1 MKWTTEQEQA
11 IYTKDCNLL
20 VAAGAGSGKTAV
32 LVERIINKIINDGID
47 IDRLLVVTFTNAAA
61 SEMRERIADRIY
73 KEIENKPELQKQI
86 SLLGKAS
93 ITTMHSFCLRVIRDN
108 FFKVGLDP
116 NFSIGDSTECELI
129 KLEALEE
136 LLEEKYESDDE
147 DFENIV
153 NIYTSNKDDETLRS
167 MILKIYNFIQSA
179 PFPTKWLEEQT
190 EIFNVDDD
198 IRAEDTPWGKLLMD
212 YAKEEINNGI
222 EELKELEL
230 EIMDSPEAAN
240 YLITIQND
248 IHMLRALAE
257 KCITWDDMFNSIKNF
272 EFERLKSA
280 RGVDEEIKTQVTT
293 IRDKV
298 KDIVKKYLKEKVFL
312 VDSETIKED
321 LKYLYQNLKGI
332 CQLVKDFDI
341 KFKTKKLDKNL
352 VDFNDI
358 EHIASKLLSE
368 NEDISSIYR
377 EQFDEILVDEY
388 QDSNMIQEYIL
399 GTISK
404 NRMFMVGDVKQ
415 SIYRFRQARPDLF
428 LSKYNSFPNVNDN
441 LLSNSKKI
449 LLFKNFRSNENIIDA
464 TNYIFEKIMSKDIG
478 EIDYDEKE
486 FLKFGAE
493 YYGYKG
499 EPTEINLIGTKNQDE
514 DFELDEDLDI
524 DSNAQ
529 LEGKFIAQKI
539 KELVGKLEVYDKKTG
554 QKRLA
559 TYRDFVI
566 LLRSTVGSIDAFME
580 ELTFANIPV
589 YSDNTGG
596 YFNNTEVQII
606 MALLKIIDNPI
617 QDIPLLAA
625 LRSQIGGFNSE
636 ELTEIRLID
645 KNSSYYEAMQ
655 KYATQGNELSK
666 KVFDFLAKLSEW
678 RDKSKYMSLSEL
690 LWLLYNETGYY
701 YYISL
706 FPDGLQRQSNLKLL
720 LERAEAYEKTSF
732 KGLFNFLTYI
742 DNIKESSGD
751 MESCK
756 IIGENEDVVRIM
768 SIHKSKGLEF
778 PVVFL
783 AGTTKKFNYRELN
796 ENLIFHS
803 ELGFG
808 ADVINYDNRIRYP
821 SISKIALSQK
831 IKAEVMSEE
840 MRILYVAMT
849 RAREKLIITALVP
862 DVEKAYD
869 KYSEPLTKYK
879 ISKAS
884 CFFDWIGTSVI
895 EKKNDWIVNTY
906 SFADIINMDA
916 SDDEIKSKLE
926 KLLTS
931 NEIKIDINSAESKGK
946 SRRKEVANQLI
957 LILDSESSKNEKNLK
972 EIESQM
978 RWIYIHNLATGIP
991 SKISI
996 TELKRLES
1004 GEEAK
1009 QDINMIDK
1017 PDFMNEQIESGTK
1030 YGTLVHTALQKLD
1043 FNKQDFSKEDIEM
1056 IVNGLTNDKLLQKSI
1071 NNKIY
1076 KFSNSKLF
1084 NEIKNAKK
1092 IFRETSF
1099 NLNLTA
1105 REIYNIDSEES
1116 IMIQGIIDLYF
1127 INDNDDIILVDYKT
1141 DNVQDGAELV
1151 KRYKPQL
1158 DYYKR
1163 ALEDITGKCVK
1174 KTIIYSLKL
1183 EKEIEL

>member
-32 LVERIINKIINDGID
+32 LVERIINKIINDGVD

-116 NFSIGDSTECELI
+116 NFRIGDSTECELI
-129 KLEALEE
+129 KLEAIEE

-147 DFENIV
+147 EFENIV
-153 NIYTSNKDDETLRS
+153 NIYTSNKDDETLRNI
-167 MILKIYNFIQSA
+167 ILKIYNFIQSA
-179 PFPTKWLEEQT
+179 PFPNKWLEEQT
-190 EIFNVDDD
+190 EIFNVSDD
-198 IRAEDTPWGKLLMD
+198 INIEDTPWGKLLMD
-212 YAKEEINNGI
+212 YAREEINNGI
-222 EELKELEL
+222 EELKAL
-230 EIMDSPEAAN
+230 EIDLMDIPDAEN

-248 IHMLRALAE
+248 ILILKALSE
-257 KCITWDDMFNSIKNF
+257 KCTSWDDMYNTIKNF
-272 EFERLKSA
+272 EFDRLKA
-280 RGVDEEIKTQVTT
+280 VRGIDEEIKNQVTT
-293 IRDKV
+293 TRDKV
-298 KDIVKKYLKEKVFL
+298 KDIIKKYLKEKVFL
-312 VDSETIKED
+312 VDCETIKED
-321 LKYLYQNLKGI
+321 LLYLYQNLKGI
-332 CQLVKDFDI
+332 CKLVKEFDL
-341 KFKTKKLDKNL
+341 KFKSRKLDKNL

-358 EHIASKLLSE
+358 EHIALKLLSE
-368 NEDISSIYR
+368 NEDISSIYK
-377 EQFDEILVDEY
+377 EHFDEILVDEY

-428 LSKYNSFPNVNDN
+428 LSKYNSYPNISEN

-464 TNYIFEKIMSKDIG
+464 TNYIFEKIMSKEIG

-486 FLKFGAE
+486 YLKFGAE
-493 YYGYKG
+493 YYGYLG
-499 EPTEINLIGTKNQDE
+499 EPTEIELIETKNQNE
-514 DFELDEDLDI
+514 EFELDEDLEI
-524 DSNAQ
+524 ESNAQ
-529 LEGKFIAQKI
+529 LEGKFIAHKI
-539 KELVGKLEVYDKKTG
+539 KQLVGKLEVYDKKTG

-580 ELTFANIPV
+580 ELSFANIPV

-617 QDIPLLAA
+617 QDIPLIAV
-625 LRSQIGGFNSE
+625 LRSQIGDFTTE

-645 KNSSYYEAMQ
+645 RNSSYYEAMQ
-655 KYATQGNELSK
+655 KYAAQGNELSS
-666 KVFDFLAKLSEW
+666 KVFNFLNKISEW
-678 RDKSKYMSLSEL
+678 REKSKYMSLSEL
-690 LWLLYNETGYY
+690 LWILYNETGYY

-706 FPDGLQRQSNLKLL
+706 FPDGLQRQANLKLL

-803 ELGFG
+803 EFGFG
-808 ADVINYDNRIRYP
+808 ADVINYDARIRYP

-862 DVEKAYD
+862 NIEKAID
-869 KYSEPLTKYK
+869 KYSEPLTSYK
-879 ISKAS
+879 ISKATN
-884 CFFDWIGTSVI
+884 FFDWIGTAVI
-895 EKKNDWIVNTY
+895 EKKNDWIVNKY
-906 SFADIINMDA
+906 SFEDIINLEV
-916 SDDEIKSKLE
+916 SEDEIKKKLAS
-926 KLLTS
+926 LINS
-931 NEIKIDINSAESKGK
+931 NEAEYETNTLNQSKKKSKRDIINQIMLNLDAESNFE
-946 SRRKEVANQLI
+946 RKEIKQIDNQM
-957 LILDSESSKNEKNLK
+957 N
-972 EIESQM
+972 
-978 RWIYIHNLATGIP
+978 WVYAYNLATGIP

-1004 GEEAK
+1004 GEETK
-1009 QDINMIDK
+1009 LDITMIEK
-1017 PDFMNEQIESGTK
+1017 PDFMSEQIESGSK

-1043 FNKQDFSKEDIEM
+1043 FANVNIESVVNSLIDDNKMKYSIINKLKRF
-1056 IVNGLTNDKLLQKSI
+1056 TNTS
-1071 NNKIY
+1071 
-1076 KFSNSKLF
+1076 LF
-1084 NEIKNAKK
+1084 NEISKAKK
-1092 IFRETSF
+1092 VFKETSF

-1105 REIYNIDSEES
+1105 KEVYDIES
-1116 IMIQGIIDLYF
+1116 DETIMIQGIIDLYY
-1127 INDNDDIILVDYKT
+1127 IDQNDEIVLVDYKT
-1141 DNVQDGAELV
+1141 DSVQVGSELIL
-1151 KRYKPQL
+1151 KYKSQL

-1163 ALEDITGKCVK
+1163 ALEDITGKKVR

-1183 EKEIEL
+1183 DEEIEL

>member
-32 LVERIINKIINDGID
+32 LVERIINKIINDDVD

-86 SLLGKAS
+86 ALLGKAS

-116 NFSIGDSTECELI
+116 NFRIGDSTECELI
-129 KLEALEE
+129 KLESLEE

-147 DFENIV
+147 YFENIV
-153 NIYTSNKDDETLRS
+153 NIYTSNKDDETLRNI
-167 MILKIYNFIQSA
+167 ILKIYNFIQSA
-179 PFPTKWLEEQT
+179 PFPNKWLEEQT
-190 EIFNVDDD
+190 EIFNIDDD
-198 IRAEDTPWGKLLMD
+198 INIENTPWGNLLME
-212 YAKEEINNGI
+212 YARDEINSGI

-230 EIMDSPEAAN
+230 DIMDCPEAAN

-248 IHMLRALAE
+248 IHMLQVLVE
-257 KCITWDDMFNSIKNF
+257 KCTTWDEMYSSIKDF
-272 EFERLKSA
+272 EFDRLKSA
-280 RGVDEEIKTQVTT
+280 KGIDESVKTQVTT

-312 VDSETIKED
+312 VDGETIRED

-332 CQLVKDFDI
+332 CQLVKEFDI

-358 EHIASKLLSE
+358 EHIALKLLSE

-428 LSKYNSFPNVNDN
+428 LSKYNSYPNVNDN

-478 EIDYDEKE
+478 EIDYDENE

-493 YYGYKG
+493 YYGYEG
-499 EPTEINLIGTKNQDE
+499 EPTEINLIETKNQDE
-514 DFELDEDLDI
+514 KFELDEELDI

-529 LEGKFIAQKI
+529 LEGKFIAHKI

-617 QDIPLLAA
+617 QDIPLIAV
-625 LRSQIGGFNSE
+625 LRSQIGGFTSE
-636 ELTEIRLID
+636 ELTEIRLAD
-645 KNSSYYEAMQ
+645 RNTSYYEAMQ
-655 KYATQGNELSK
+655 KYATQGNELAR
-666 KVFDFLAKLSEW
+666 KVINFLEKISEW
-678 RDKSKYMSLSEL
+678 RSKAKYMSLSEL

-808 ADVINYDNRIRYP
+808 ADVINYDARIRYP

-831 IKAEVMSEE
+831 IKSEVMSEE

-869 KYSEPLTKYK
+869 KYSESLTKYK
-879 ISKAS
+879 ISKATS
-884 CFFDWIGTSVI
+884 FFDWIGTAVI
-895 EKKNDWIVNTY
+895 EKKNNWIVNKFTF
-906 SFADIINMDA
+906 SDIINLEVNE
-916 SDDEIKSKLE
+916 DEIKKKL
-926 KLLTS
+926 
-931 NEIKIDINSAESKGK
+931 A
-946 SRRKEVANQLI
+946 QLI
-957 LILDSESSKNEKNLK
+957 KNSESEFNINEDKNEKISKRQIINQIMLNLDAEANLENKELK
-972 EIESQM
+972 EIDKQM
-978 RWIYIHNLATGIP
+978 NWIYIHNIATGIP

-1004 GEEAK
+1004 GEETK
-1009 QDINMIDK
+1009 LDIEMIEK
-1017 PDFMNEQIESGTK
+1017 PDFMSEQVESGTR

-1043 FNKQDFSKEDIEM
+1043 FNTLNIEET
-1056 IVNGLTNDKLLQKSI
+1056 ISVLTDDVIIRKSI
-1071 NNKIY
+1071 MNKLNRFI
-1076 KFSNSKLF
+1076 KTSLF
-1084 NEIKNAKK
+1084 GEIKNAKK
-1092 IFRETSF
+1092 VFKETSF

-1105 REIYNIDSEES
+1105 KEVYNIES
-1116 IMIQGIIDLYF
+1116 NESVMIQGIIDLYF
-1127 INDNDDIILVDYKT
+1127 IDEKDDIVLVDYKT
-1141 DNVQDGAELV
+1141 DNVKDSEELIL
-1151 KRYKPQL
+1151 KYKAQL
-1158 DYYKR
+1158 AYYKR
-1163 ALEDITGKCVK
+1163 ALEDITGKKVK
-1174 KTIIYSLKL
+1174 KTVIYSLKL
-1183 EKEIEL
+1183 EKEISI

>member
-1 MKWTTEQEQA
+1 MKWTKEQEQA

-32 LVERIINKIINDGID
+32 LVERIINKIINDGVD

-86 SLLGKAS
+86 SLLGKAN
-93 ITTMHSFCLRVIRDN
+93 ITTMHAFCLRVMRDN
-108 FFKVGLDP
+108 FFKIGLDP
-116 NFSIGDSTECELI
+116 NFRIGDATECELI

-147 DFENIV
+147 TFENIV
-153 NIYTSNKDDETLRS
+153 NIYTSKNGDDTLRN
-167 MILKIYNFIQSA
+167 IIIKIYNFIQSA
-179 PFPTKWLEEQT
+179 PFPTQWLEEQT
-190 EIFNVDDD
+190 EIFKCEDDVK
-198 IRAEDTPWGKLLMD
+198 IEETPWGKLLMD
-212 YAKEEINNGI
+212 YARTEIKNGI
-222 EELKELEL
+222 EELKAVEQD
-230 EIMDSPEAAN
+230 IMDIAEAAN
-240 YLITIQND
+240 YLITLQND
-248 IHMLRALAE
+248 IQMLRVLSE
-257 KCITWDDMFNSIKNF
+257 KCTTWDEMYQAIKNF
-272 EFERLKSA
+272 EFDRLKA
-280 RGVDEEIKTQVTT
+280 AKGVDEETKSQVTT
-293 IRDKV
+293 ARDKV

-312 VDSETIKED
+312 EDSQTIRED
-321 LKYLYQNLKGI
+321 LKETYQNLKGI
-332 CQLVKDFDI
+332 RDLVKEFDA
-341 KFKTKKLDKNL
+341 KFKAKKLEKNL

-358 EHIASKLLSE
+358 EHISLKLLSE
-368 NEDISSIYR
+368 NEDISAIYR

-441 LLSNSKKI
+441 MLSNSQKI

-464 TNYIFEKIMSKDIG
+464 TNYIFERIMSKEIG
-478 EIDYDEKE
+478 EIDYDEQE
-486 FLKFGAE
+486 FLRFGAD
-493 YYGYKG
+493 YYGYRADQ
-499 EPTEINLIGTKNQDE
+499 TEINLLETKNQDE
-514 DFELDEDLDI
+514 EFELDENIDI

-539 KELVGKLEVYDKKTG
+539 KDLVGKLEIYDKKTG

-566 LLRSTVGSIDAFME
+566 LLRSTVGSIDAFMQ

-617 QDIPLLAA
+617 QDIPLLAV
-625 LRSQIGGFNSE
+625 LRSQIGNFNVE
-636 ELTEIRLID
+636 ELTEIRLAD
-645 KNSSYYEAMQ
+645 KNVSYYEAMQ
-655 KYATQGNELSK
+655 KYVTQGNELSQK
-666 KVFDFLAKLSEW
+666 ISNFLTKLFEW

-796 ENLIFHS
+796 ENLIMHS

-808 ADVINYDNRIRYP
+808 LDVINYENRIRYP
-821 SISKIALSQK
+821 SISKIALTQK
-831 IKAEVMSEE
+831 IKSEVMSEE

-862 DVEKAYD
+862 NLEKAYD
-869 KYSEPLTKYK
+869 KYSEALTKYK
-879 ISKAS
+879 ISKATS
-884 CFFDWIGTSVI
+884 FFDWIGTAVI
-895 EKKNDWIVNTY
+895 EKQNDWIVNRLP
-906 SFADIINMDA
+906 FAETVKLN
-916 SDDEIKSKLE
+916 SQEEIKE
-926 KLLTS
+926 KLTELFNHTMINKTS
-931 NEIKIDINSAESKGK
+931 
-946 SRRKEVANQLI
+946 EVDA
-957 LILDSESSKNEKNLK
+957 
-972 EIESQM
+972 QM
-978 RWIYIHNLATGIP
+978 NWVYAHALATGIP

-996 TELKRLES
+996 TELKRLENS
-1004 GEEAK
+1004 EAENQEAK
-1009 QDINMIDK
+1009 LEISMIEK
-1017 PDFMNEQIESGTK
+1017 PDFLSEQLESGSK
-1030 YGTLVHTALQKLD
+1030 YGTLVHTALQKLNFTTLNIEETVSALTD
-1043 FNKQDFSKEDIEM
+1043 DKKIQNSIIKKLKSFSKTD
-1056 IVNGLTNDKLLQKSI
+1056 
-1071 NNKIY
+1071 
-1076 KFSNSKLF
+1076 LF
-1084 NEIKNAKK
+1084 NEIKNAAK

-1105 REIYNIDSEES
+1105 REVYNINSDETV
-1116 IMIQGIIDLYF
+1116 MIQGIIDLYF
-1127 INDNDDIILVDYKT
+1127 INNENQIILVDYKT
-1141 DNVQDGAELV
+1141 DFVTDGSELV
-1151 KRYKPQL
+1151 KKYKQQL
-1158 DYYKR
+1158 NYYKR
-1163 ALEDITGKCVK
+1163 ALEDITGKHVK
-1174 KTIIYSLKL
+1174 KTVIYSLKL
-1183 EKEIEL
+1183 EKEIIIE

>member
-32 LVERIINKIINDGID
+32 LVERIINKIINDGVD

-108 FFKVGLDP
+108 FFKVNLDP
-116 NFSIGDSTECELI
+116 NFRIGDSTECELI

-136 LLEEKYESDDE
+136 LLEEKYENDDE
-147 DFENIV
+147 DFENLV
-153 NIYTSNKDDETLRS
+153 NIYTSNKDDETLRNI
-167 MILKIYNFIQSA
+167 ILKIYNFIQSA
-179 PFPTKWLEEQT
+179 PFPNKWLEEQT
-190 EIFNVDDD
+190 EIFNVEDD
-198 IRAEDTPWGKLLMD
+198 ISAEDTPWGKLLMD
-212 YAKEEINNGI
+212 YARDEINNGI
-222 EELKELEL
+222 EELKALEL
-230 EIMDSPEAAN
+230 DIVDSPEASN

-248 IHMLRALAE
+248 IQMLKALAE
-257 KCITWDDMFNSIKNF
+257 KCTTWDDMFNSIKNF
-272 EFERLKSA
+272 EFDRLKSA
-280 RGVDEEIKTQVTT
+280 RGVDEEIKAQVTT
-293 IRDKV
+293 TRDKV
-298 KDIVKKYLKEKVFL
+298 KDIVKKYLKDKVFL

-321 LKYLYQNLKGI
+321 LRYLYDNLRGI
-332 CQLVKDFDI
+332 CQLVKAFDI
-341 KFKTKKLDKNL
+341 KFKSKKLDKNL

-358 EHIASKLLSE
+358 EHIALKLLSE
-368 NEDISSIYR
+368 NEDISSLYR

-428 LSKYNSFPNVNDN
+428 LSKYNSYPNVNDN

-464 TNYIFEKIMSKDIG
+464 TNYIFERIMSKEIG

-493 YYGYKG
+493 YYGYNG
-499 EPTEINLIGTKNQDE
+499 EPTEINLLETKNQNE
-514 DFELDEDLDI
+514 DFELEEDLDI
-524 DSNAQ
+524 ESNAQ
-529 LEGKFIAQKI
+529 LEGKFIAHRI
-539 KELVGKLEVYDKKTG
+539 KELVGKLEIYDKKTG

-580 ELTFANIPV
+580 ELNFANIPV

-617 QDIPLLAA
+617 QDIPLIAV
-625 LRSQIGGFNSE
+625 LRSQIGGFTSE

-645 KNSSYYEAMQ
+645 RNSSYYEAMQ
-655 KYATQGNELSK
+655 KYAGQNNELSQ
-666 KVFDFLAKLSEW
+666 KVLSFLTKVSEW
-678 RDKSKYMSLSEL
+678 RDKSKYMCLSEL

-796 ENLIFHS
+796 ENIIFHS

-808 ADVINYDNRIRYP
+808 ADVINYDARIRYP

-831 IKAEVMSEE
+831 IKSEVMSEE

-862 DVEKAYD
+862 DIEKAYD
-869 KYSEPLTKYK
+869 KYSEPLTNYK
-879 ISKAS
+879 ISNATN
-884 CFFDWIGTSVI
+884 FFDWIGTSVI
-895 EKKNDWIVNTY
+895 EKKNDWLINKY
-906 SFADIINMDA
+906 SFEDIINLEA
-916 SDDEIKSKLE
+916 SEDEIKNKLA
-926 KLLTS
+926 KLLNN
-931 NEIKIDINSAESKGK
+931 NEAEFDIKVPSEGKKIGKKDII
-946 SRRKEVANQLI
+946 NQIMLN
-957 LILDSESSKNEKNLK
+957 LDSEANFERK
-972 EIESQM
+972 EIKQIDNQM
-978 RWIYIHNLATGIP
+978 NWIYIHKLATGIP

-996 TELKRLES
+996 TELKRLEN

-1009 QDINMIDK
+1009 QDITMIEK
-1017 PDFMNEQIESGTK
+1017 PDFMSEQIESGSK

-1043 FNKQDFSKEDIEM
+1043 FNSINIES
-1056 IVNGLTNDKLLQKSI
+1056 VVDTLTDDVKIKKSI
-1071 NNKIY
+1071 INKVK
-1076 KFSNSKLF
+1076 KFSNTKLF

-1092 IFRETSF
+1092 VFRETSF

-1105 REIYNIDSEES
+1105 REVYGIDSDEA

-1127 INDNDDIILVDYKT
+1127 IDNDDDIILVDYKT
-1141 DNVQDGAELV
+1141 DNVQNGNELIS
-1151 KRYKPQL
+1151 RYKPQL

-1163 ALEDITGKCVK
+1163 ALEDITGKNVR

-1183 EKEIEL
+1183 EEEIDL

>member
-1 MKWTTEQEQA
+1 MKWTAEQEQA

-32 LVERIINKIINDGID
+32 LVERIINKIINDGVD

-73 KEIENKPELQKQI
+73 KEIENKPGLQKQI

-116 NFSIGDSTECELI
+116 NFRIGDSAECELI

-147 DFENIV
+147 EFENIV

-179 PFPTKWLEEQT
+179 PFPNKWLEEQT
-190 EIFNVDDD
+190 EIFNVEDA
-198 IRAEDTPWGKLLMD
+198 INVEDTPWGNLLMN
-212 YAKEEINNGI
+212 YAREEINNGI
-222 EELKELEL
+222 DELKELEL
-230 EIMDSPEAAN
+230 EIMDSPEASN

-248 IHMLRALAE
+248 IYMLKALAE
-257 KCITWDDMFNSIKNF
+257 KCTTWDEMFYTIKDF
-272 EFERLKSA
+272 EFERLKPA
-280 RGVDEEIKTQVTT
+280 KGVEEEIKTQVTT
-293 IRDKV
+293 TRDKV

-312 VDSETIKED
+312 EDNEMIKED
-321 LKYLYQNLKGI
+321 LKYLHQNLKGI
-332 CQLVKDFDI
+332 CQLVKDFDV
-341 KFKTKKLDKNL
+341 KFKAKKLDKNI

-358 EHIASKLLSE
+358 EHIALKLLSE
-368 NEDISSIYR
+368 NEDISAIYR

-441 LLSNSKKI
+441 LFSNSKKI

-464 TNYIFEKIMSKDIG
+464 TNYIFEKIMSKEVG

-499 EPTEINLIGTKNQDE
+499 EPAEINLLETKNQDE
-514 DFELDEDLDI
+514 EFELDESI
-524 DSNAQ
+524 EIESNSQ
-529 LEGKFIAQKI
+529 LEGKFIAHKI

-566 LLRSTVGSIDAFME
+566 LLRSTVGSLDAFME

-589 YSDNTGG
+589 YADNTGG
-596 YFNNTEVQII
+596 YFNYTEVQIV

-617 QDIPLLAA
+617 QDIPLIAV
-625 LRSQIGGFNSE
+625 LRSQIGGFTSE

-645 KNSSYYEAMQ
+645 RNATYYEAMQ
-655 KYATQGNELSK
+655 KYIAQGNELSQ
-666 KVFDFLAKLSEW
+666 KVFCFLSKLSKW
-678 RDKSKYMSLSEL
+678 REKSKYMSLSEL

-706 FPDGLQRQSNLKLL
+706 FPNGLQRQANLKLL

-742 DNIKESSGD
+742 DNMKESSGD

-796 ENLIFHS
+796 ENIIFHS

-831 IKAEVMSEE
+831 IKSEVMSEE

-862 DVEKAYD
+862 NLEKAYD
-869 KYSEPLTKYK
+869 KYAESLTKYK
-879 ISKAS
+879 IAKAT
-884 CFFDWIGTSVI
+884 CFFDWIGAAVI
-895 EKKNDWIVNTY
+895 DKKNDWVVNSY
-906 SFADIINMDA
+906 SFADIMNMEA
-916 SDDEIKSKLE
+916 SEDEIKHKLA
-926 KLLTS
+926 KLLLT
-931 NEIKIDINSAESKGK
+931 NEMDLAMVSLDKKGRT
-946 SRRKEVANQLI
+946 RRKEIANQLM
-957 LILDSESSKNEKNLK
+957 LRLDADTNVNNKELKNIDE
-972 EIESQM
+972 QM
-978 RWIYIHNLATGIP
+978 NWIYLHNLATGIP

-996 TELKRLES
+996 TELKRLATN
-1004 GEEAK
+1004 EEVT
-1009 QDINMIDK
+1009 QDITMIEK
-1017 PDFMNEQIESGTK
+1017 PDFMSEQVESGTG
-1030 YGTLVHTALQKLD
+1030 YGTLVHTTLQKLD
-1043 FNKQDFSKEDIEM
+1043 FNNLNVES
-1056 IVNGLTNDKLLQKSI
+1056 IVSQLTNEKKIQKSI
-1071 NNKIY
+1071 INKINR
-1076 KFSNSKLF
+1076 FCNTNLF
-1084 NEIKNAKK
+1084 NEIRSAKK
-1092 IFRETSF
+1092 VFRETSF

-1105 REIYNIDSEES
+1105 KEVYGIDSDET

-1127 INDNDDIILVDYKT
+1127 INNDDEIILVDYKT
-1141 DNVQDGAELV
+1141 DSVQSGDELI

-1163 ALEDITGKCVK
+1163 ALEDITKKKVK

-1183 EKEIEL
+1183 EEEIELLP